1 MSSIKEKSMRP
12 LNLLNLYRSGDLFR
26 KNFQWLIWN
35 KKALQL
41 FTNSWRVPLLAIILF
56 FLIESETIYL
66 YHERYRLQKLK
77 PQGLQKKC
85 SFFLF
90 FLIYKK

>member
-1 MSSIKEKSMRP
+1 M
-12 LNLLNLYRSGDLFR
+12 
-26 KNFQWLIWN
+26 
-35 KKALQL
+35 
-41 FTNSWRVPLLAIILF
+41 NSWRVPLLAIILF

-85 SFFLF
+85 SFLLF
-90 FLIYKK
+90 F